1 MQERKNRQY
10 KRSSVWHVATW
21 SICFIGLADVN
32 MRQKQ
37 IIFLAHIIPHLASKE
52 CKPILCQ
59 IYRCLIIMVVWITW
73 VQQGMWPMTILLI
86 GMVREMRARK
96 RRECGL
102 DEQRWKK
109 SSIYSWSEEEGTTH
123 YTMQRMLMIRMAQRS
138 RGMGTAV
145 HPTPTP
151 PLVQNWHNCPLCTTL
166 PAPWPR
172 PWTLIV
178 NNCLSVRDTADSH
191 CTTNRKIHW
200 KLNRLTIERI
210 NKNK

>member
-1 MQERKNRQY
+1 
-10 KRSSVWHVATW
+10 
-21 SICFIGLADVN
+21 
-32 MRQKQ
+32 
-37 IIFLAHIIPHLASKE
+37 
-52 CKPILCQ
+52 
-59 IYRCLIIMVVWITW
+59 
-73 VQQGMWPMTILLI
+73 
-86 GMVREMRARK
+86 MRARK
-96 RRECGL
+96 GRECGL
-102 DEQRWKK
+102 DEQRWKN

-191 CTTNRKIHW
+191 CTTNRKFHLI
-200 KLNRLTIERI
+200 LNRLTKERI
-210 NKNK
+210 NKNKSVSKADTCYTNNCQIPKTNLILPVAEQICLGEN

>member
-1 MQERKNRQY
+1 MIYLLHRTCWHEYETKTNHIPSTYHSTHGFKGVQTHSMSNIEMLDRWCELLE
-10 KRSSVWHVATW
+10 SSKICDQWPYFW
-21 SICFIGLADVN
+21 SEWC
-32 MRQKQ
+32 
-37 IIFLAHIIPHLASKE
+37 E
-52 CKPILCQ
+52 
-59 IYRCLIIMVVWITW
+59 
-73 VQQGMWPMTILLI
+73 
-86 GMVREMRARK
+86 EMHARK

-102 DEQRWKK
+102 DEQRWQN

-123 YTMQRMLMIRMAQRS
+123 YTMPRMLMIRMAQRS
-138 RGMGTAV
+138 RGMGTMNVTAV

-191 CTTNRKIHW
+191 CSTNRKFH
-200 KLNRLTIERI
+200 
-210 NKNK
+210 